1 MTDPAAKA
9 RELMAAIR
17 YEVFRPEVTTM
28 GSCSCACGC
37 CTPARGSGVCADCL
51 ALELDELIDS
61 SAGTNYVYAC
71 EAQRDAEMAV
81 LREVCERG

>member
-1 MTDPAAKA
+1 MTDHAAKA

-17 YEVFRPEVTTM
+17 YQVHRPEVTTM
-28 GSCSCACGC
+28 GPCSCPCGC
-37 CTPARGSGVCADCL
+37 SSSTRGSGMCADCL
-51 ALELDELIDS
+51 AFALDELIDS

-81 LREVCERG
+81 LREAERG

>member
-1 MTDPAAKA
+1 MGDRIQQA

-17 YEVFRPEVTTM
+17 YNIFRPEVTTM
-28 GSCSCACGC
+28 GPCSCPCGC
-37 CTPARGSGVCADCL
+37 SSSTRGSGMCADCL
-51 ALELDELIDS
+51 AFELDELIDS